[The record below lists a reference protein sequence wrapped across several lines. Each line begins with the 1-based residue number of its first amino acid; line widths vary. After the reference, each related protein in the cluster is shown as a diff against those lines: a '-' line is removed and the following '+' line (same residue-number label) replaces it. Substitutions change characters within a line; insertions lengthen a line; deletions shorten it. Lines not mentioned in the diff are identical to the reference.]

1 MPATDRLIPLS
12 DLLLGAAYADGHF
25 ASREKEKVAE
35 LLTSLLE
42 EDDLPAALM
51 AWIDAFDP
59 KSFDLA
65 ASCAEFAEDAPVDKR
80 QLLELIAAVHDADE
94 ELDLAEDDYLKAV
107 AAELDATDQLDGL
120 ALVIEIEKLRTSMS
134 RLRAVP
140 PPPPGASD

>member
-1 MPATDRLIPLS
+1 MPATERLIPLS

-25 ASREKEKVAE
+25 AAREKEKVAE
-35 LLTSLLE
+35 LLTTLLDE
-42 EDDLPAALM
+42 AALPSALA

-59 KSFDLA
+59 KSFNLS
-65 ASCAEFAEDAPVDKR
+65 ASCAEFAEDAPVEKR

-120 ALVIEIEKLRTSMS
+120 ALVIEIEKLRTSMN

-140 PPPPGASD
+140 PPPPGAGD